1 MAALKLV
8 ESNPTRKEV
17 GNMGNII
24 RFVFTSMCHSCT
36 LEFFYQDQQMTYF
49 PLAIHWKTQLNT
61 RLYCRFETY
70 IHIYIYTYIHTY
82 MVHDAYN
89 GFTWHGKLSFSAF
102 QKTKNGC
109 SLKVMS
115 YTQAAIVSQN
125 FLCKNSILGLLY
137 NFERKRKEVQE
148 TGGWCNE
155 YISPS

>member
-24 RFVFTSMCHSCT
+24 RFVFTAMCHSV
-36 LEFFYQDQQMTYF
+36 LRSFFIRINKWLTFLLQFIKRHCWILDCIVGLKY
-49 PLAIHWKTQLNT
+49 
-61 RLYCRFETY
+61 TY
-70 IHIYIYTYIHTY
+70 IYIHTY

-102 QKTKNGC
+102 QKTKSGC

-148 TGGWCNE
+148 TGGWGNE